1 MVDDSRTCVVIKGWG
16 TWGMGLATV
25 VFNRTDVLNSLVDR
39 LVSSVCNDLRF
50 SLAFTVYRT
59 TCDGTEGLRSI
70 GSVWLVLV
78 NWLGLERWTAAYL
91 VLLRVFISYMWLA
104 MGVVNDGTNAASRGT
119 APASLQVWAG
129 VG

>member
-1 MVDDSRTCVVIKGWG
+1 MWG
-16 TWGMGLATV
+16 VGLATV

-59 TCDGTEGLRSI
+59 MCDGTEGLGSI

-78 NWLGLERWTAAYL
+78 NCLGLERWTAAYL

-104 MGVVNDGTNAASRGT
+104 MGVANDGTNAASRGT